1 MTDTSKP
8 ELVETAMAAVC
19 DCIAIEHPD
28 ADNAS
33 DGETLMLFHG
43 IGPTGTGG
51 HITLNVKEI
60 VEAVLS
66 VTGSDELSSAKAEIE
81 RLRRALDYI
90 GSNAIEAHD
99 GHGLRTTRDMVWAIV
114 SQCTAALHGRD
125 VGGSDG

>member
-19 DCIAIEHPD
+19 DCIAIDHPG

-51 HITLNVKEI
+51 HITLNIKEV

-66 VTGSDELSSAKAEIE
+66 VTGP
-81 RLRRALDYI
+81 
-90 GSNAIEAHD
+90 
-99 GHGLRTTRDMVWAIV
+99 IV
-114 SQCTAALHGRD
+114 TGKQH
-125 VGGSDG
+125 